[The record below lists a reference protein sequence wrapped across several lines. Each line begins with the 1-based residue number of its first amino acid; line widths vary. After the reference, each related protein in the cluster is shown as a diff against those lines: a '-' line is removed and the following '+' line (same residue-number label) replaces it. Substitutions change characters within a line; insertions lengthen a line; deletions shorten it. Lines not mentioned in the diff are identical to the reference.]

1 MSPASQ
7 HQATSV
13 NSLLARLLVLDPG
26 RERMEL
32 TPEQRPTPER
42 PMESHGTIAPERL
55 WSTAQL
61 AAYLGVPVKTIH
73 QWRYMQKG
81 PRGFRVGRHLRFRPA
96 DVRAWEDEQL
106 DEASA

>member
-1 MSPASQ
+1 
-7 HQATSV
+7 
-13 NSLLARLLVLDPG
+13 
-26 RERMEL
+26 MEL
-32 TPEQRPTPER
+32 TPEQRPASER
-42 PMESHGTIAPERL
+42 PRDIHGAATPERL

-73 QWRYMQKG
+73 QWRYLQKG

-106 DEASA
+106 EASA

>member
-1 MSPASQ
+1 
-7 HQATSV
+7 
-13 NSLLARLLVLDPG
+13 
-26 RERMEL
+26 MEL
-32 TPEQRPTPER
+32 TSEQQPAPQRPMDT
-42 PMESHGTIAPERL
+42 HGTATPERL

-61 AAYLGVPVKTIH
+61 AEYLGVPVKTIH

-106 DEASA
+106 AASA

>member
-1 MSPASQ
+1 
-7 HQATSV
+7 
-13 NSLLARLLVLDPG
+13 
-26 RERMEL
+26 MEL
-32 TPEQRPTPER
+32 TPDQRRASDRPTGV
-42 PMESHGTIAPERL
+42 HGAATPERL

-61 AAYLGVPVKTIH
+61 AEYLGVPVKTIH

-106 DEASA
+106 EASA